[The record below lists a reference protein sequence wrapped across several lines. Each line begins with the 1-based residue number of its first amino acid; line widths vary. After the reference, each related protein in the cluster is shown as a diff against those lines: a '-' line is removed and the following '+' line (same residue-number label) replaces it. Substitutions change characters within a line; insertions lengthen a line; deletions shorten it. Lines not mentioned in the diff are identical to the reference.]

1 MSLQEAKPTR
11 VVADVAVAVAAAV
24 VAVVGTVGVAGVADT
39 VLGMDLGADKGKS
52 PAQSN
57 RKLV

>member
-39 VLGMDLGADKGKS
+39 VLGMDLGADKGES
-52 PAQSN
+52 PA
-57 RKLV
+57 